1 MSEVRA
7 RQMTPRGLVALAL
20 AGVMAVPM
28 VALVPAG
35 AIDAPTDRVLLG
47 TTGDLTEVANA
58 VTAAGGTVV
67 ETYEVARAL
76 LADLPENVVAPHGSF
91 VVPNVTMKFNSVPAA
106 DQGASAVNTFRQTI
120 AAPSG
125 DTGNGVTVAVID
137 TGVDSGADIDV
148 ADRVNVSGDATGDG
162 LGHGTFMAG
171 LVAGDD
177 DEYGGV
183 ASGAEV
189 FDVQVAAADGSTDLS
204 RVLAGVQAVAD
215 KRAADPSLQVAM
227 LALSADSPLPPWM
240 DPLTTGLD
248 RLWARGVTVVVASG
262 NDGAGEVGSP
272 ASDPNLLVV
281 GSQDEAGTAIR
292 SDDTVP
298 DFSAYGKVFG
308 QRRPDVVAPGVSL
321 ISTSAP
327 QSEAYLQNP
336 GSHVG
341 DGFLKGTGT
350 SMSAA
355 VAAGAVAVLLAQR
368 PDLSPDQAKRLVLG
382 TAYRT
387 PALKPKTGA
396 GSGGLDLAAA
406 LTTPLAD
413 VPALPQES
421 TTTTYGPAEGDEQLW
436 ADFAAGWAAGDLEA
450 VAQAWA
456 QMAEQTRKWA
466 ANAWSM
472 AALMRALQSDD
483 VTFDGRRWAGRRWA
497 ADNWLGR
504 RWASDQWVGRRWAN
518 QAWLSEVWD
527 GRRWAGRRWAA
538 QDWLAFAWTLRVSS
552 DDAQVEDLWAD
563 EEWSGRRWAGRR
575 WAAQDWVGR
584 RWASDAWEGR
594 RWADY
599 AWDGRRWAEVS
610 WSGRRW
616 ADFAF
621 EGRRWATEVW
631 SGRRWAVLHW

>member
-1 MSEVRA
+1 MSEARA
-7 RQMTPRGLVALAL
+7 RHITPRGLIALAL
-20 AGVMAVPM
+20 AGAVAVP
-28 VALVPAG
+28 VGVLAPAA
-35 AIDAPTDRVLLG
+35 AIQAPSERVLLG
-47 TTGDLTEVANA
+47 TTGDVAEVADA

-76 LADLPENVVAPHGSF
+76 LADLPESVAAPQGSF
-91 VVPNVTMKFNSVPAA
+91 VVPNVTMKFNSVPSATPGDSAA
-106 DQGASAVNTFRQTI
+106 NTFRETI
-120 AAPSG
+120 GAPSG
-125 DTGNGVTVAVID
+125 ETGNGVTVAVID
-137 TGVDSGADIDV
+137 TGVDPSADIDV
-148 ADRVNVSGDATGDG
+148 ADRVNVSGGATGDG

-177 DEYGGV
+177 ADFGGV

-189 FDVQVAAADGSTDLS
+189 FDVQVAAPDGSTDLS
-204 RVLAGVQAVAD
+204 RVLAGIQAVAD
-215 KRAADPSLQVAM
+215 KRASDPSLQVAM

-262 NDGAGEVGSP
+262 NDGVGEVGSP
-272 ASDPNLLVV
+272 ASDPHLLVV
-281 GSQDEAGTAIR
+281 GSQDEARTALR

-308 QRRPDVVAPGVSL
+308 QKRPDVVAPGVSL

-327 QSEAYLQNP
+327 ESEAYLQNP
-336 GSHVG
+336 GSRVG

-350 SMSAA
+350 SMSSA
-355 VAAGAVAVLLAQR
+355 VAAGAVATLLAER
-368 PDLSPDQAKRLVLG
+368 PGLTPDQVKRLVLG
-382 TAYRT
+382 TAYQTR
-387 PALKPKTGA
+387 ALRPKTGA
-396 GSGGLDLAAA
+396 GNGGLDLAAA
-406 LTTPLAD
+406 LQTPLSS
-413 VPALPQES
+413 VPPLAQENS
-421 TTTTYGPAEGDEQLW
+421 VTTYGPSEGDEQLW
-436 ADFAAGWAAGDLEA
+436 ADFAAGWAAGDLPA
-450 VAQAWA
+450 VAGAWA
-456 QMAEQTRKWA
+456 QMTEQTRKWA
-466 ANAWSM
+466 ANAWSL
-472 AALMRALQSDD
+472 AALMRAMQSDD

-504 RWASDQWVGRRWAN
+504 RWASDQWVGRRWAD
-518 QAWLSEVWD
+518 QAWLGEVWD

-538 QDWLAFAWTLRVSS
+538 QDWLAFAWTLRVSAEDS
-552 DDAQVEDLWAD
+552 QVEELWVD
-563 EEWSGRRWAGRR
+563 EEWAGRRWAGRR